1 VRAPEFP
8 GLGHAPPEKAPTI
21 DGVADRVATAIRA
34 MPGRRAVVC
43 GLSMGG
49 YVALSL
55 AVRQPRDGPPA
66 ALVLAST
73 RAEADDDASRAARNA
88 GIARIRGG
96 DLEGYLDELVP
107 RLLAADAPAELLARV
122 REIAAGQSPEAV
134 AAALGALRDR
144 RDRSGDLAAIS
155 VPALILWG
163 AADRITPRPAAQALA
178 AGIPAARLE
187 VIGGA
192 GHLLALEQPEAV
204 AAALRSVADQ

>member
-1 VRAPEFP
+1 MLAPEFP

-21 DGVADRVATAIRA
+21 DGVADRVATVIRA
-34 MPGRRAVVC
+34 MPGGRAVVC

-55 AVRQPRDGPPA
+55 AVRHPDTVV

-73 RAEADDDASRAARNA
+73 RAEADDGTARAARDA

-107 RLLAADAPAELLARV
+107 HLVAADAPAELLARV
-122 REIAAGQSPEAV
+122 REIAGRQSPEAV
-134 AAALGALRDR
+134 AVALGALRDR
-144 RDRSGDLAAIS
+144 HDRSGDLAAIS

-163 AADRITPRPAAQALA
+163 AADRITPEPAARALA
-178 AGIPAARLE
+178 VGIPAARLE

-204 AAALRSVADQ
+204 AAAVRSVASL

>member
-1 VRAPEFP
+1 MRAPEFP

-55 AVRQPRDGPPA
+55 AVRHPDTVV

>member
-55 AVRQPRDGPPA
+55 AVRHPDTVV

-144 RDRSGDLAAIS
+144 RDR
-155 VPALILWG
+155 WG

>member
-55 AVRQPRDGPPA
+55 AVRHPDTVV

-187 VIGGA
+187 GIGGA